1 MAILVVTE
9 RLAVSAASG
18 EVGEIGNNTL
28 VTPSKGHKIRLFYC
42 AYNPSGAVEAAF
54 RFGATG
60 SLFLRNNLTMGGA
73 VVAKDMGDLRYL
85 EGDVDAPLILN
96 LSAAVSTIWNAF
108 YVETNE

>member
-28 VTPSKGHKIRLFYC
+28 VTPSKGKRVRLLYC
-42 AYNPSGAVEAAF
+42 SYNPSAAVEAAF
-54 RFGATG
+54 RFGANG
-60 SLFLRNNLTMGGA
+60 DKFLRNNLTTGGS

-96 LSAAVSTIWNAF
+96 LSAAVATIWNAF